1 MPLSYT
7 PEFNPTSGVI
17 PSKSLETSTGD
28 KEVQGQVDLEGQSRR
43 GLIVPLSAIYSR
55 AGGDSTVVKL
65 VGKKRTRVAVL
76 VEATG
81 DGVARVSPAKTSSI
95 REGDV
100 VKMGVK

>member
-1 MPLSYT
+1 MRHLLARLFSSSSPFRSA
-7 PEFNPTSGVI
+7 PG
-17 PSKSLETSTGD
+17 
-28 KEVQGQVDLEGQSRR
+28 

-100 VKMGVK
+100 VIMGVK